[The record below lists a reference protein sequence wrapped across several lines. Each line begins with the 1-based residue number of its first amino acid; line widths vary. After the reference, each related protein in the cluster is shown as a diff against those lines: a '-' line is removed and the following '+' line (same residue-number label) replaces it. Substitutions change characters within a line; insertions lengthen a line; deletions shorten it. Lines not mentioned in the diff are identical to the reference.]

1 MNFATAADMLPVGSI
16 SKKIVS
22 RKSHKIWKMTALPYI
37 SKYSYISR
45 WLGSYIYYH
54 LPPPWWIA
62 KRNIKIMGGFGS
74 YMLALACKKKVCV
87 EEREVKGSQFVTQ
100 CHVKITP
107 LIYFHLGTLCYYC
120 YYYSLDLVGGAFFAL
135 QLFECN
141 HLILFGYL
149 ILQGR
154 YTYSIYAGTAYVKR
168 TQV

>member
-1 MNFATAADMLPVGSI
+1 MRRPKYNIRKGIDMSWILQQQQI
-16 SKKIVS
+16 CCLLEALLKKSFLEKVI
-22 RKSHKIWKMTALPYI
+22 KSEKWWRCHIFRNT
-37 SKYSYISR
+37 YISR

-107 LIYFHLGTLCYYC
+107 LIYFHLGTSSML
-120 YYYSLDLVGGAFFAL
+120 LLL
-135 QLFECN
+135 LLFLRPCRRC
-141 HLILFGYL
+141 IFCS
-149 ILQGR
+149 
-154 YTYSIYAGTAYVKR
+154 SIIWM
-168 TQV
+168 

>member
-1 MNFATAADMLPVGSI
+1 MPFLLRCVGSIDTDTMIRFDWWWKNAWCKNRFKTWSLWEDPNITFEMELTCHEFCNSSRLLPVGSI

-74 YMLALACKKKVCV
+74 YMLALACKKK
-87 EEREVKGSQFVTQ
+87 FV
-100 CHVKITP
+100 
-107 LIYFHLGTLCYYC
+107 
-120 YYYSLDLVGGAFFAL
+120 
-135 QLFECN
+135 
-141 HLILFGYL
+141 
-149 ILQGR
+149 
-154 YTYSIYAGTAYVKR
+154 
-168 TQV
+168 

>member
-1 MNFATAADMLPVGSI
+1 MKWNWHVMNFATAADMLPVGSI

-22 RKSHKIWKMTALPYI
+22 RKSHKIWKMMALPYI

-107 LIYFHLGTLCYYC
+107 LIYFHLLSLGTMLLCLRLCRWSFLLFNYLNVITWFC
-120 YYYSLDLVGGAFFAL
+120 SVTWFFRGGIP
-135 QLFECN
+135 
-141 HLILFGYL
+141 ILYM
-149 ILQGR
+149 
-154 YTYSIYAGTAYVKR
+154 
-168 TQV
+168 QVLPM